1 MLFRGIGRTF
11 STENDRQYETIGA
24 FWDELA
30 AKYGRSNLQGL
41 GYGWTDWSIEYVIG
55 LVRGEIDGVSRAVE
69 LPDTGWVMVR
79 GRTADLG
86 KIYEKIYQ
94 EGRLEY
100 EIERFTDSGDCEIM
114 YCRSTDRVK

>member
-1 MLFRGIGRTF
+1 MLFKGIGRTF
-11 STENDRQYETIGA
+11 STENDQQYETIGA

-30 AKYGRSNLQGL
+30 AN
-41 GYGWTDWSIEYVIG
+41 
-55 LVRGEIDGVSRAVE
+55 GEIGGADRTVT
-69 LPDTGWVMVR
+69 LPDMGWVTVR

-94 EGRLEY
+94 EGRLKY

-114 YCRSTDRVK
+114 YCRSTDRDK

>member
-1 MLFRGIGRTF
+1 MLFKGIGRPF
-11 STENDRQYETIGA
+11 STENDQQYETIGA

-30 AKYGRSNLQGL
+30 AKYGRVNLQGL
-41 GYGWTDWSIEYVIG
+41 GHGWKERSIEYVIG
-55 LVRGEIDGVSRAVE
+55 LIDGADRTVI
-69 LPDTGWVMVR
+69 LPDMGWVTVQ

-94 EGRLEY
+94 EGRLDY

-114 YCRSTDRVK
+114 YCRSTDRDK